1 MSILI
6 NLLPDL
12 RQAKLK
18 ERRRRQ
24 LVSGIS
30 VLVWSICGGVV
41 LLLVI
46 FSTGQKVV
54 INNLN
59 NSIEQKKTELKGMA
73 DLPAA
78 LTAADHLNS
87 LHGFDGQPG
96 LYDKRILYTNFFK
109 AYEASDPTEVTLQS
123 LGVDTTNSLVVKG
136 TGKSYAAVAKLA
148 RAVEGFNVT
157 VGPDAKSTNT
167 PYFTDVKL
175 SNTSQDTS
183 GIAFTLNA
191 TAQSGAFNGQQ

>member
-46 FSTGQKVV
+46 FSTGQKVM
-54 INNLN
+54 IHNLD
-59 NSIEQKKTELKGMA
+59 NSIEQKKNELTAMT
-73 DLPAA
+73 DLPEA

-87 LHGFDGQPG
+87 LHGVGGQPG
-96 LYDKRILYTNFFK
+96 LYDK
-109 AYEASDPTEVTLQS
+109 
-123 LGVDTTNSLVVKG
+123 
-136 TGKSYAAVAKLA
+136 
-148 RAVEGFNVT
+148 
-157 VGPDAKSTNT
+157 
-167 PYFTDVKL
+167 
-175 SNTSQDTS
+175 
-183 GIAFTLNA
+183 
-191 TAQSGAFNGQQ
+191 

>member
-12 RQAKLK
+12 RQAKLR

-59 NSIEQKKTELKGMA
+59 NSIDQKKGELERME
-73 DLPAA
+73 DLPEA

-87 LHGFDGQPG
+87 LHGIDGQPG
-96 LYDKRILYTNFFK
+96 LYDKRVLYTNFFK
-109 AYEASDPTEVTLQS
+109 AYESADPTDITLQS
-123 LGVDTTNSLVVKG
+123 LGVDASNALVVKG
-136 TGKSYAAVAKLA
+136 LGKSYAAVAKLA
-148 RAVEGFNVT
+148 RAVERYNVT
-157 VGPDAKSTNT
+157 VGPNANSANS

-175 SNTSQDTS
+175 LNVSQDTT
-183 GIAFTLNA
+183 GVAFSMNA
-191 TAQSGAFNGQQ
+191 TIQTGAFSGE